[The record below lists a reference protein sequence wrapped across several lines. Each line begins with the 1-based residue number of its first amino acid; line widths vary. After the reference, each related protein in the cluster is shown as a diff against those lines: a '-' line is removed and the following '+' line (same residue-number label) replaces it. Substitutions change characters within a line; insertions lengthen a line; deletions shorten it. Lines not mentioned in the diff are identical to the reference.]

1 MADAQAPLRAARS
14 RPDRRSRL
22 PLPGSLQAQLLRP
35 RRPPPEGRGAFK
47 PKGLSHEEKLPAPP
61 SRRGPTPLHKA
72 HDRGHVT
79 GAPPGAAVEG
89 GAVGRRDSARTV
101 SRGGRGQR
109 PRPAPPRPGGSYQ
122 RERHGVRR
130 GPEGLTGGQAGGSG
144 RRGTRTH
151 VGTIFAAS
159 GARLRAPAGGF
170 IKRRRAGLTRSTCA
184 GPARPRPRPRPLR
197 SLQPC
202 GPALRRPP
210 WAWRGGAGMGRER
223 ETRPRRGRVRRLK
236 LPAATSTCGVCGDP
250 GP

>member
-22 PLPGSLQAQLLRP
+22 PLPGSLQAQLRRP

-61 SRRGPTPLHKA
+61 PRRGLTPLHEA
-72 HDRGHVT
+72 HDSGHVT

-101 SRGGRGQR
+101 SRGVRGQR

-130 GPEGLTGGQAGGSG
+130 GPEGLTGGQAGGRVSAA
-144 RRGTRTH
+144 RDAHTRGH
-151 VGTIFAAS
+151 YFCS
-159 GARLRAPAGGF
+159 E
-170 IKRRRAGLTRSTCA
+170 RRATPRPGGRLYKAPPRWPDEEHLC
-184 GPARPRPRPRPLR
+184 RPRPASPP
-197 SLQPC
+197 PPP
-202 GPALRRPP
+202 PALPTAVRTRAPP
-210 WAWRGGAGMGRER
+210 PTLGLEGGRG
-223 ETRPRRGRVRRLK
+223 
-236 LPAATSTCGVCGDP
+236 
-250 GP
+250 